1 MKEKE
6 KEVSEGGTA
15 PSEENCPVCILVKS
29 MQERRTRYGAF
40 FEHFFNAQIEMLK
53 AFRSLV
59 DNRIAAIERLKAP
72 PAQEKRATR
81 IDVE

>member
-1 MKEKE
+1 MKEKDRE
-6 KEVSEGGTA
+6 AREEGA
-15 PSEENCPVCILVKS
+15 AQSEEYCPVCFMIKS

-59 DNRIAAIERLKAP
+59 DTRIAAIERLKAP